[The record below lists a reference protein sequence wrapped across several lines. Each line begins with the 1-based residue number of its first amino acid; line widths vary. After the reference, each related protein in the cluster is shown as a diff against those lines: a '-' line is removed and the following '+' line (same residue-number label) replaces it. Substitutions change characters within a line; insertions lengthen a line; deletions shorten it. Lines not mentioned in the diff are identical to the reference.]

1 MEERDRRAGEN
12 EALFREVNERIEELD
27 ATFGVQRRSFTI
39 VCECE
44 RVTCA
49 EHIEIT
55 HDEYRELR
63 TDPTFF
69 AVKHGHEDPRVEVV
83 IDERPGYL
91 VIKKR
96 EGEPARIARALSG
109 E

>member
-27 ATFGVQRRSFTI
+27 ATFGVQRRTFTI

-55 HDEYRELR
+55 RDDYHDLR
-63 TDPTFF
+63 RDPATF
-69 AVKHGHEDPRVEVV
+69 AVKAGHEDPRVEVV
-83 IDERPGYL
+83 VEERPGYL
-91 VIKKR
+91 VIRKR
-96 EGEPARIARALSG
+96 EGEPADLARLLSRD
-109 E
+109 

>member
-27 ATFGVQRRSFTI
+27 ATFGVQRRTFTI

-49 EHIEIT
+49 EHVEIT
-55 HDEYRELR
+55 HEEYRELR
-63 TDPTFF
+63 SDPTFF
-69 AVKHGHEDPRVEVV
+69 AVKPGHEDPRVETVV
-83 IDERPGYL
+83 DERRGYL
-91 VIKKR
+91 VIRKR
-96 EGEPARIARALSG
+96 DGEPADLARLLSG
-109 E
+109 D